1 MRAARYLPGGAHFS
15 MLRGGSISMNAPA
28 SFRAA
33 AGIFSALLLETPSLT
48 GAENLGII
56 CVTNV
61 PKPGAREAFGMTETG
76 PRLWQ
81 MEPAPPK
88 TPVDMNNQKGIIL

>member
-1 MRAARYLPGGAHFS
+1 MRAARYLPGDAHFS

-33 AGIFSALLLETPSLT
+33 AGIFNAPLPETLSLT

-76 PRLWQ
+76 SPGCGRWSQ
-81 MEPAPPK
+81 HP
-88 TPVDMNNQKGIIL
+88 QKHQWT

>member
-15 MLRGGSISMNAPA
+15 MLRGGRISMNVPA

-56 CVTNV
+56 MCDKCT
-61 PKPGAREAFGMTETG
+61 KAGGAGGVWDDGDRL
-76 PRLWQ
+76 PRL
-81 MEPAPPK
+81 
-88 TPVDMNNQKGIIL
+88 

>member
-1 MRAARYLPGGAHFS
+1 
-15 MLRGGSISMNAPA
+15 MNAPA

-33 AGIFSALLLETPSLT
+33 AGIFNAPLPETLSLT

-56 CVTNV
+56 MCDKCT
-61 PKPGAREAFGMTETG
+61 KAWGAGGVWDDGDRL
-76 PRLWQ
+76 PWLWQ
-81 MEPAPPK
+81 TEPAPPK